1 MGRYQRDIH
10 TLLNYL
16 YSHIVY
22 SIFCCMFEVLQRC
35 SQPNT
40 TIMKITS
47 KQIESA
53 KKVLSRMDLNTWT
66 RLVVDNEISNV
77 VINTS
82 SSQVKFYNCPNPIN
96 PTELIGNEIQSL
108 YYNEL

>member
-1 MGRYQRDIH
+1 
-10 TLLNYL
+10 
-16 YSHIVY
+16 
-22 SIFCCMFEVLQRC
+22 
-35 SQPNT
+35 
-40 TIMKITS
+40 MKITS

-66 RLVVDNEISNV
+66 RLLVDNEISNV

-82 SSQVKFYNCPNPIN
+82 SSQVKFYNCPNRIN